1 MSTSK
6 PTVSSEDGP
15 DLLVTLWRLPTRP
28 EVHIEDEATHYG
40 VVALCGFPI
49 LSSANART
57 SQQPESRVRG
67 QAASMCKAC
76 LTLLD
81 RNRRTKPNQH

>member
-1 MSTSK
+1 MSN
-6 PTVSSEDGP
+6 EDGP
-15 DLLVTLWRLPTRP
+15 ELLVTLWRLRDRP
-28 EVHIEDEATHYG
+28 EVHIEDKATHDG

-49 LSSANART
+49 PSSANART

-81 RNRRTKPNQH
+81 RRRRPKPNQH